1 MAQLS
6 SPSDFTSINPNY
18 ANGNGYYTT
27 HSAVSN
33 LLQISGSNDASYFTT
48 STTPSIGMVGDL
60 IKRAEDRVDS
70 TTKLSW
76 RPLIYQN
83 EFHSFDSINRSAY
96 PLTSWKNYIGF
107 IQLDHRKVQKV
118 VRLEVWQGSS
128 YKDIASATAKVIVPD
143 SVTGSG
149 VDWRIRLTVG
159 TRVFDVAEGSH
170 FYDTYGP
177 KTTASQIVDAINEVF
192 PHKTAKF
199 TGETEAKSVTANGAS
214 TVHISDFFY
223 ATVDS
228 DNSNTVVI
236 SSLLMGED
244 GTACGIT
251 SIDANAGDSAIGSVS
266 VFTDNED
273 SSRLGDFWMLKDDG
287 KIFFRSNYPYHQNH
301 SIRVTYVSGS
311 GRVPASIQDATTKIV
326 AAEVIRHDDNS
337 ILIAETGSNIDLKSK
352 HDILLE
358 EADKILQGKKDIVH
372 FIT

>member
-18 ANGNGYYTT
+18 SEGRGYYTT
-27 HSAVSN
+27 SN
-33 LLQISGSNDASYFTT
+33 TVAALLQIGNFTDT
-48 STTPSIGMVGDL
+48 TTPSKGEVGEL
-60 IKRAEDRVDS
+60 IKRAEDRVDG

-83 EFHSFDSINRSAY
+83 EFHSFESINRSAY
-96 PLTSWKNYIGF
+96 PLVSWKNYIGF
-107 IQLDHRKVQKV
+107 IQLDHRKIQKV

-128 YKDIASATAKVIVPD
+128 YKDIASATAKITVPEA
-143 SVTGSG
+143 VTGSN
-149 VDWRIRLTVG
+149 VSWRIRLTVG
-159 TRVFDVAEGSH
+159 ARTFDLVEGTH

-199 TGETEAKSVTANGAS
+199 TGETAAKSVTANGAS

-228 DNSNTVVI
+228 DESNKVVI

-244 GTACGIT
+244 GTACTLT
-251 SIDANAGDSAIGSVS
+251 SVDTDASNAPVGSVTT
-266 VFTDNED
+266 FTDNED

-301 SIRVTYVSGS
+301 SIKVTYVSGS
-311 GRVPASIQDATTKIV
+311 GRVPASIHDATTKIV

-337 ILIAETGSNIDLKSK
+337 ILIAETGSNIDLKAK

-372 FIT
+372 FIS